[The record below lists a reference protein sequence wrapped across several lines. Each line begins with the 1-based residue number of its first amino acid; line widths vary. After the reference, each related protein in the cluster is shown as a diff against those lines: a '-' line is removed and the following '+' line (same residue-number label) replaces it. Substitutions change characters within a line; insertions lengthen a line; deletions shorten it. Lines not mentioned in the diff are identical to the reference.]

1 MLAKSSWSHTRFM
14 ADFFPLR
21 LLHTAPTL
29 QAFGHVGRIIATTF
43 ETLDCLRER
52 YKDGF

>member
-1 MLAKSSWSHTRFM
+1 MDRI
-14 ADFFPLR
+14 
-21 LLHTAPTL
+21 LLV

-52 YKDGF
+52 YKDPAECKVTRA